1 MKNYL
6 VYFEEVEGEKEVIK
20 ERMKTKLMTKELQKR
35 KEREE
40 NVGTFWLKIENSESI
55 EDVAVYLVDIPTKDQ
70 NTPKVMLPKLQEVE
84 NLIRYEMFK
93 EVEDCGQKRIG
104 SRGMVTQK
112 GKADGQIAQRRTTS
126 G

>member
-1 MKNYL
+1 
-6 VYFEEVEGEKEVIK
+6 
-20 ERMKTKLMTKELQKR
+20 
-35 KEREE
+35 
-40 NVGTFWLKIENSESI
+40 
-55 EDVAVYLVDIPTKDQ
+55 
-70 NTPKVMLPKLQEVE
+70 
-84 NLIRYEMFK
+84 MFK